1 MSKKCRIFKGG
12 LCETTQGYSHS
23 HQANDLVGAG
33 YTLDT
38 VIAHSGGTINFFQ
51 DGYDNMQG
59 SSGNASYG
67 NCVKINHGNGYE
79 TLYAHMQKGLYV
91 KNGQYVKKGQ
101 ELGYMGNSGNSYG
114 AHTHFEVRKDGV
126 RIDPT
131 EYVDKDLF
139 TIIELPKPVET
150 NDKVNQVEVVCGD
163 TTLRCRT
170 GHSTNDEIIGFIK
183 EGYYNIV
190 STYEDGEYNW
200 FEVEKDK
207 WIAGVEGCI
216 IYHPLKEPKIDD
228 SKSKDDDNTNIPDE
242 PKKDDSKEKKPNN
255 NDIPNYYDKK
265 DNPLLWLIDMI
276 VAFIKKI
283 FNYKR

>member
-1 MSKKCRIFKGG
+1 MSRNCRIFKSGQ
-12 LCETTQGYSHS
+12 CETTQGYSHS

-38 VIAHSGGTINFFQ
+38 VVAHSDGTINFYQ
-51 DGYDNMQG
+51 DGYGNMQG

-139 TIIELPKPVET
+139 TIIELPNPVEK

-190 STYEDGEYNW
+190 STYEDEEYTW
-200 FEVEKDK
+200 YEVENDK
-207 WIAGVEGCI
+207 WIAGVDGCVV
-216 IYHPLKEPKIDD
+216 YHPLKEEP
-228 SKSKDDDNTNIPDE
+228 IPEPTPE
-242 PKKDDSKEKKPNN
+242 PKPEPEEPEITEN
-255 NDIPNYYDKK
+255 
-265 DNPLLWLIDMI
+265 
-276 VAFIKKI
+276 FIKKLI
-283 FNYKR
+283 RAIIDLFKKWLSK

>member
-1 MSKKCRIFKGG
+1 MSRNCRIFKGG

-38 VIAHSGGTINFFQ
+38 VVAHSDGTINFFQ
-51 DGYDNMQG
+51 DGYGNMQG

-139 TIIELPKPVET
+139 TTIELPTPVEI
-150 NDKVNQVEVVCGD
+150 NDKVNQVEIAWDD
-163 TTLRCRT
+163 TMRVRT
-170 GHSTNDEIIGFIK
+170 DHSTNSEIIGIAK
-183 EGYYNIV
+183 KGYYNIV
-190 STYEDGEYNW
+190 STYEDGEYTW
-200 FEVEKDK
+200 YEVEKGK
-207 WIAGVEGCI
+207 WIAGASDCVV
-216 IYHPLKEPKIDD
+216 YHPLKEEPIPEP
-228 SKSKDDDNTNIPDE
+228 TPEPIPEPTPTPEPDE
-242 PKKDDSKEKKPNN
+242 PEITENFIKRFFKA
-255 NDIPNYYDKK
+255 
-265 DNPLLWLIDMI
+265 LIDL
-276 VAFIKKI
+276 IKKWL
-283 FNYKR
+283 NK